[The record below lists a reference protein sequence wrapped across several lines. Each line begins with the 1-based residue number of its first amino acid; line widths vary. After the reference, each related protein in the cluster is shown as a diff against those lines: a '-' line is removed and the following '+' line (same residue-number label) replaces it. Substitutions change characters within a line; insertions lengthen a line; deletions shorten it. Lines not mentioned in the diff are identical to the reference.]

1 MELGERRIEPLP
13 LSSTTHV
20 KLIAPSCADFSVLRR
35 QAGPR
40 CPEYVRL
47 GSRPGPTSR
56 PILVL
61 PWFLQPFTFPLE
73 LSHLLSDFSVLVA
86 LRPSWSCRGPF
97 TVHLFPRAFPTR
109 SRRPVAA
116 LLSVRIHS
124 LVAAARP
131 DPRSLCVLFLS
142 SSAARSHGETQRA
155 RGPWRDAR
163 RSHRPVSAL
172 ADAAMPAAAEE
183 ADNAGCRRGG

>member
-1 MELGERRIEPLP
+1 MSRICPTWQPARPDLP
-13 LSSTTHV
+13 PGSGFAMISS
-20 KLIAPSCADFSVLRR
+20 
-35 QAGPR
+35 
-40 CPEYVRL
+40 
-47 GSRPGPTSR
+47 
-56 PILVL
+56 
-61 PWFLQPFTFPLE
+61 PFTFPLE

-142 SSAARSHGETQRA
+142 SSAARSHGETQRGTRSVA
-155 RGPWRDAR
+155 RCQAKPP
-163 RSHRPVSAL
+163 SVSAL
-172 ADAAMPAAAEE
+172 VDVAMRPDPRSLCVLLLSSSAARSHGETQCGTRSVARCQAKPPPRLRVGRRRDA
-183 ADNAGCRRGG
+183 G